1 MRTFAPHQD
10 WALMRQVVSLRASGG
25 PLWTIKTQKLNARR
39 GLCQYPPR
47 QLKAPWITL
56 FAMSTNLTEL
66 LTQDNIDKGYE
77 LYTNHVVSC
86 LFCADMPVKQFRHRK
101 YSVQVIRRYCNFL
114 TLWAASSSLVS
125 GYTSA
130 R

>member
-1 MRTFAPHQD
+1 
-10 WALMRQVVSLRASGG
+10 MRQVVSLRASGG

-39 GLCQYPPR
+39 GLCLYPPR

-56 FAMSTNLTEL
+56 FVMSDNLTEL
-66 LTQDNIDKGYE
+66 LSYKNIEAGYE

-86 LFCADMPVKQFRHRK
+86 IFCNDTPIKQFRYRK
-101 YSVQVIRRYCNFL
+101 YTFFILRRYCDIHAL
-114 TLWAASSSLVS
+114 GASPSSLVS